1 MLTWLNDLKI
11 RTLGTAMAG
20 FLILVA
26 VIVGSTSGISLN
38 EVNKLGDTWKEF
50 ETGAATKAVIL
61 GDLRSSLGYGGTI
74 HQFKNFVLRQDRPRI
89 VKIQANLMK
98 ATVALTAY
106 NALGI
111 TDREK
116 AALADINMVLSKY
129 KEATSVVERLARD
142 GASPTEID
150 QTVKVDDGPALA
162 GMVVLDEELLI
173 ARSTSAGKV
182 NGAVSSATGFI
193 TVATAVLAVLLV
205 LLIGGFIWFTRLRV
219 LRPLAA
225 LGDSMGVLAK
235 GDNSIDIPLLDNK
248 DEIGEMAKTVQVFK
262 ENAIEKLRLEQEE
275 KKAAMERQ
283 RLEEEARRKEEEA
296 RKAEAEREAEARRI
310 EDERAA
316 EARQLEEQRAADKR
330 ALEEKE
336 RQVEAERQANAKR
349 LEEERAAEKQA
360 LEEKE
365 RAAEVKRQ
373 AAAKRL
379 EEERVAEKQAL
390 EEKERAAEAERQAE
404 QKRLDDEQR
413 IRDAK
418 EMAEQEARQQ
428 RIDALTNAFEESVT
442 AVLQSVSASAE
453 EMERIAQTLSMA
465 AQQATG
471 ESAAVASAS
480 EQATSNVQ
488 TVAVSAE
495 ELTAS
500 IGEIS
505 GQIARSAKIAKEAA
519 EAAESTNETIQ
530 VLSES
535 AQQIGDVV
543 TLINDIAEQ
552 TNLLALNA
560 TIEAARAG
568 EAGKGFAVVASE
580 VKGLASQTGNATEQI
595 GIQISSVRES
605 TDKAVVAIQ
614 SIGKTIAEMNQ
625 ITIGVSA
632 AMEQQSAATAE
643 ISRNVQE
650 AATGTQSV
658 TDSISKVLT
667 ASQETGN
674 ASDQVLDSAKNL
686 ATQFDTLRSTVQEFL
701 IEIKAA

>member
-1 MLTWLNDLKI
+1 MLTWLNDVKI
-11 RTLGTAMAG
+11 RTLGTVMAG
-20 FLILVA
+20 FLVLVA
-26 VIVGSTSGISLN
+26 IIVGSTSGISLN
-38 EVNKLGDTWKEF
+38 GVNKLGGTWKEF

-111 TDREK
+111 TEREK
-116 AALADINMVLSKY
+116 AALAAINKVLSQY
-129 KEATSVVERLARD
+129 KDATSVVERLVRD

-150 QTVKVDDGPALA
+150 QSVKVDDGPALA

-173 ARSTSAGKV
+173 ARDTSAGKV
-182 NGAVSSATGFI
+182 NGAVSSATRFI
-193 TVATAVLAVLLV
+193 TAATAVLAVLFV
-205 LLIGGFIWFTRLRV
+205 LLIGGFIWFTRARL

-225 LGDSMGVLAK
+225 LGGSMGALAK
-235 GDNSIDIPLLDNK
+235 GDNAVKIPSLDKK

-262 ENAIEKLRLEQEE
+262 ENAIEKLRLEEEE
-275 KKAAMERQ
+275 KKAAVERQ
-283 RLEEEARRKEEEA
+283 RLEEDARRKEEEA
-296 RKAEAEREAEARRI
+296 RKTEAEREAEAKRI

-316 EARQLEEQRAADKR
+316 EAKRVEEERAAESLRLKEERAAESKR
-330 ALEEKE
+330 MED
-336 RQVEAERQANAKR
+336 
-349 LEEERAAEKQA
+349 ERAAEKQA

-365 RAAEVKRQ
+365 RAAE
-373 AAAKRL
+373 AKRH
-379 EEERVAEKQAL
+379 
-390 EEKERAAEAERQAE
+390 AE

-453 EMERIAQTLSMA
+453 EMERIAETLNMS

-505 GQIARSAKIAKEAA
+505 GQIARSASIAKEAA

-595 GIQISSVRES
+595 GIQIASVRES

-625 ITIGVSA
+625 ITVGVSA

-658 TDSISKVLT
+658 SDSISKVLT

-701 IEIKAA
+701 TEIKAA

>member
-1 MLTWLNDLKI
+1 MLTWLNDVKI
-11 RTLGTAMAG
+11 RTLGTVMAG
-20 FLILVA
+20 FLVLVA
-26 VIVGSTSGISLN
+26 IIVGSTSGISLN
-38 EVNKLGDTWKEF
+38 GVNKLGGTWKEF

-74 HQFKNFVLRQDRPRI
+74 HQFKNFVLRQDRPRV

-111 TDREK
+111 TEREK
-116 AALADINMVLSKY
+116 AALAAINKVLSQY
-129 KEATSVVERLARD
+129 KDATSVVERLVRD

-150 QTVKVDDGPALA
+150 QSVKVDDGPALA

-173 ARSTSAGKV
+173 ARDTSAGKV
-182 NGAVSSATGFI
+182 NGAVSSATRFI
-193 TVATAVLAVLLV
+193 TAATAVLAVLFV
-205 LLIGGFIWFTRLRV
+205 LLIGGFIWFTRARL

-225 LGDSMGVLAK
+225 LGGSMGALAK
-235 GDNSIDIPLLDNK
+235 GDNAVKIPSLDKK

-262 ENAIEKLRLEQEE
+262 ENAIEKLRLEEEE
-275 KKAAMERQ
+275 KKAAVERQ
-283 RLEEEARRKEEEA
+283 RLEEDARRKEEEA
-296 RKAEAEREAEARRI
+296 RKTEAEREAEAKRI

-316 EARQLEEQRAADKR
+316 EAKRVEEERAAESLRLKEERAAESKR
-330 ALEEKE
+330 MED
-336 RQVEAERQANAKR
+336 
-349 LEEERAAEKQA
+349 ERAAEKQA

-365 RAAEVKRQ
+365 RAAE
-373 AAAKRL
+373 AKRH
-379 EEERVAEKQAL
+379 
-390 EEKERAAEAERQAE
+390 AE

-453 EMERIAQTLSMA
+453 EMERIAETLNMS

-505 GQIARSAKIAKEAA
+505 GQIARSASIAKEAA

-595 GIQISSVRES
+595 GIQIASVRES

-625 ITIGVSA
+625 ITVGVSA

-658 TDSISKVLT
+658 SDSISKVLT

-701 IEIKAA
+701 TEIKAA

>member
-1 MLTWLNDLKI
+1 MLTWLYDTKI
-11 RTLGTAMAG
+11 RTLGTIMAG
-20 FLILVA
+20 FLVIVA
-26 VIVGSTSGISLN
+26 IIVGSTSGISLN
-38 EVNKLGDTWKEF
+38 GVNKLGDTWKDF

-116 AALADINMVLSKY
+116 AALADINKVLSQY
-129 KEATSVVERLARD
+129 KDATSVVERLARD

-150 QTVKVDDGPALA
+150 KSVKVDDGPALA
-162 GMVVLDEELLI
+162 GMVVLDEELLV
-173 ARSTSAGKV
+173 ARDTSAGKV
-182 NGAVSSATGFI
+182 NGAVSSATQFI
-193 TVATAVLAVLLV
+193 TAATAVLAVLFV
-205 LLIGGFIWFTRLRV
+205 LLIGGFIWFTRSRL

-225 LGDSMGVLAK
+225 LGDSMGALAK
-235 GDNSIDIPLLDNK
+235 GDNAVDIPSLDKK

-262 ENAIEKLRLEQEE
+262 ESAIEKLRLEEEE
-275 KKAAMERQ
+275 KKAVVERH
-283 RLEEEARRKEEEA
+283 RLEEEARQKEEEA
-296 RKAEAEREAEARRI
+296 RKAEVEREAEAKRLK
-310 EDERAA
+310 EERAA
-316 EARQLEEQRAADKR
+316 EIKRVEEERAAETKKLEEEQAAAAKRLEEQRASDER

-336 RQVEAERQANAKR
+336 RQ
-349 LEEERAAEKQA
+349 
-360 LEEKE
+360 
-365 RAAEVKRQ
+365 
-373 AAAKRL
+373 
-379 EEERVAEKQAL
+379 
-390 EEKERAAEAERQAE
+390 AEAERQAK
-404 QKRLDDEQR
+404 QKRIDDEQR
-413 IRDAK
+413 TRDA
-418 EMAEQEARQQ
+418 EAMAEQEARQQ
-428 RIDALTNAFEESVT
+428 RINALTDGFGESVT

-453 EMERIAQTLSMA
+453 EMERIAQTLNMS

-471 ESAAVASAS
+471 ESASVATAS

-505 GQIARSAKIAKEAA
+505 GQITRSAKIAKVAVDAA
-519 EAAESTNETIQ
+519 KSTNETIQ
-530 VLSES
+530 ILSDG
-535 AQQIGDVV
+535 AQQIGEVV

-595 GIQISSVRES
+595 AKQIDAVRDS
-605 TDKAVVAIQ
+605 TEKAVGAID
-614 SIGKTIAEMNQ
+614 SIGKTIAEMDA
-625 ITIGVSA
+625 ITMGVSA

-658 TDSISKVLT
+658 SDSISKVLT
-667 ASQETGN
+667 ASKETGN

-686 ATQFDTLRSTVQEFL
+686 ATQFDSLRSTVQEFL
-701 IEIKAA
+701 TEIKAA